1 VRLGANRMRL
11 AALTQALLVKW
22 GETRDTWRDDR
33 AEQFERTY
41 VVELAS
47 GVENSL
53 GVVEKL
59 DELLTQL
66 RSDCE

>member
-1 VRLGANRMRL
+1 MLGANRMRL

-22 GETRDTWRDDR
+22 GETRDSWRDER

-41 VVELAS
+41 IVELES
-47 GVENSL
+47 SVENSL
-53 GVVEKL
+53 GVIEEL